1 MNMKEKKLPSK
12 KIKKKESE
20 VKLSMADI
28 NKNSN
33 IEVDHTIRK
42 IKEKELRLTLMW
54 TCIFLLI
61 FIVSAFTVG
70 FSVVKLR
77 EYANVESGN
86 LIITFN
92 EKSDNLDNIV
102 TLDNNNILE
111 YDDGLKSVPYKFSI
125 KNNSEKKSKYKITL
139 EDDLE
144 MMFLDEC
151 DQMQFDKSKMYFSIN
166 NDIIGIVS
174 DLYNGSEYIIYED
187 EISGEDTL
195 NFEFRIWVDRS
206 YINNGHYHGVINVE
220 EVE

>member
-12 KIKKKESE
+12 KKKESE

-33 IEVDHTIRK
+33 IEVDHIIRK

-77 EYANVESGN
+77 EYSNVESGD
-86 LIITFN
+86 LVITFN
-92 EKSDNLDNIV
+92 EKSDNLDNII
-102 TLDNNNILE
+102 TLDNNNILD

-125 KNNSEKKSKYKITL
+125 KNNSKKKSKYKITL

-151 DQMQFDKSKMYFSIN
+151 DQMQFDKSRMYFSIN
-166 NDIIGIVS
+166 DNIIGIVS
-174 DLYNGSEYIIYED
+174 DLYNGSEYVIYED
-187 EISGEDTL
+187 EISSEDTL

-220 EVE
+220 EVK